1 MYSGLQGDIRMNNI
15 CSRLIV
21 ATVLCAA
28 TAGSAFAAD
37 GLVGFYVGAG
47 AGQANLR
54 IDQGPSRAARDL
66 ADSHGAWKGY
76 LGVRPLSVIGAELS
90 YFDLGSVRVTTDA
103 ATAGYARAE
112 QRGVA
117 LYGVG
122 YLPIP
127 VPFLDVFGKA
137 GVARTRSVLDGKA
150 PGNCITAN
158 CLLFHSSSTESR
170 FAWGAGLQ
178 FKLPVTGLAIRAE
191 YEQFSTDIGKPH
203 LVTAGVIWHL

>member
-1 MYSGLQGDIRMNNI
+1 MNMNRR
-15 CSRLIV
+15 CSRLAVTAALCV
-21 ATVLCAA
+21 ASI
-28 TAGSAFAAD
+28 GSAFAAD

-76 LGVRPLSVIGAELS
+76 VGIRPLSVIGAELS
-90 YFDLGSVRVTTDA
+90 YFDMGSVRITTDA

-137 GVARTRSVLDGKA
+137 GVARTRSVLNGKY
-150 PGNCITAN
+150 PGNWVTAN
-158 CLLFHSSSTESR
+158 CLLFQSSSNESR

-191 YEQFSTDIGKPH
+191 YERFSTDIGKPH
-203 LVTAGVIWHL
+203 LVTAGVIWHF